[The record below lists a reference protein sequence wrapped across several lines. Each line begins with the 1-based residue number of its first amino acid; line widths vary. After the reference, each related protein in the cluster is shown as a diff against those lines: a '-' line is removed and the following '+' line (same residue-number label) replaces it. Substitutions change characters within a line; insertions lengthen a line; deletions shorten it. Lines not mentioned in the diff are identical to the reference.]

1 MNNSETKKAPYL
13 TNGTSP
19 ESSADAIVMGATC
32 VVILLILTTNTFIFY
47 VFFRNKSPCMRTPS
61 IHLIL
66 SLSISHFLT
75 GVAILG
81 KVIIIRLSL
90 LYDLAIE
97 DRKYEIM
104 GDIFMTF
111 CIKAT
116 LLHLCGIALDRFI
129 SIFYPLHYKAIVTV
143 KRLNACI
150 LFTWGIAF
158 TASSIQLIWL
168 KDYFF
173 LERVPYN
180 EKNVREIEKWY
191 SIIIFI
197 IVFLLTIALGF
208 MFVLMF
214 IETRKFLFHHG
225 KTSFKKYLSTD
236 NQKKE
241 RRAISTF
248 GIMYLL
254 FTVLTLPYFTAR
266 MILDLNLWKIPAS
279 FLLTL
284 QFLMYTATFV
294 NSVFYITRNRTFWLA
309 VTKMCSNCSKSS

>member
-1 MNNSETKKAPYL
+1 M
-13 TNGTSP
+13 TNGTGP
-19 ESSADAIVMGATC
+19 ESSPDAIHMGARSL
-32 VVILLILTTNTFIFY
+32 VILLILTTNTSIFY

-61 IHLIL
+61 IRMIL
-66 SLSISHFLT
+66 CLSISHFLT
-75 GVAILG
+75 GLAILG
-81 KVIIIRLSL
+81 NVIEDSL
-90 LYDLAIE
+90 FYYPAIE
-97 DRKYEIM
+97 NAKYLIM
-104 GDIFMTF
+104 VDIFMAF
-111 CIKAT
+111 CQKAT

-180 EKNVREIEKWY
+180 EKKVREIEKWY

-241 RRAISTF
+241 RRAICTF

-254 FTVLTLPYFTAR
+254 FTVLALPYFTVR
-266 MILDLNLWKIPAS
+266 MIDDLNLWNIPAS
-279 FLLTL
+279 LYHTL
-284 QFLMYTATFV
+284 EFLMYTAMFV
-294 NSVFYITRNRTFWLA
+294 NSVFYITRNQTFWFA
-309 VTKMCSNCSKSS
+309 VTKMYSNCSKSS

>member
-1 MNNSETKKAPYL
+1 MNNSEPKKVPYM

-19 ESSADAIVMGATC
+19 ESSADAIFMGARC

-61 IHLIL
+61 IRLIL
-66 SLSISHFLT
+66 SLSISHLLT

-81 KVIIIRLSL
+81 HVISLSL
-90 LYDLAIE
+90 FYDQAIE
-97 DRKYEIM
+97 SLKYRIM
-104 GDIFMTF
+104 ADIFMAF

-116 LLHLCGIALDRFI
+116 LLHLCGIALDRLI
-129 SIFYPLHYKAIVTV
+129 SIFYPLHYKVIATV
-143 KRLNACI
+143 KKINACI

-180 EKNVREIEKWY
+180 EKQVKEIEKWY

-197 IVFLLTIALGF
+197 IVSLLTGALGF
-208 MFVLMF
+208 MFISMF
-214 IETRKFLFHHG
+214 IETRKFLFHRG

-241 RRAISTF
+241 RRAICTF

-254 FTVLTLPYFTAR
+254 FTVLTLPYFTGR
-266 MILDLNLWKIPAS
+266 MIVDLNLWNIPAS
-279 FLLTL
+279 LYHTL
-284 QFLMYTATFV
+284 EFLMYTAMFV
-294 NSVFYITRNRTFWLA
+294 NSVFYITRNQTFWFA
-309 VTKMCSNCSKSS
+309 VTKMYSNCSKSS